1 MPYEE
6 EVIEGERYALI
17 RGYGEVLVQQRIEV
31 MQRLLKEPAF
41 APGMP
46 VLVDV
51 RDVEKTPG
59 FDGIEQI
66 ARAQARM
73 LAGHPVAYLTNPG
86 TLYGM
91 TRQVATLTE
100 VAGGGQTQV
109 FTDYDEAVSWI
120 RAFSP
125 NQRGPS

>member
-6 EVIEGERYALI
+6 RVIEGEGYALI

-31 MQRLLKEPAF
+31 MQRLLQEPAF

-51 RDVEKTPG
+51 REVEKALG
-59 FDGIEQI
+59 FDGVEQI
-66 ARAQARM
+66 ARAQAQM

-86 TLYGM
+86 TLYGV

-100 VAGGGQTQV
+100 VAGGRQMQV
-109 FTDYDEAVSWI
+109 FTDHGEAVSWI
-120 RAFSP
+120 RALSP
-125 NQRGPS
+125 NQRGRS